1 MLETVL
7 PSILEKGFYMS
18 QVVTQSPVGEKKLL
32 VDNFGRRISYLRLS
46 ITDRCNLRC
55 KYCMAEEGVTFLDH
69 QSILSYEELERIVSI
84 VTSLGVE
91 KIRITGGEPFAR
103 KSCMEFLTR
112 LKGQQGVKGLFITTN
127 GVAVYPYL
135 AELKKIGIS
144 GINLSLDTLNRERF
158 ATITRR
164 DQIDNVLASFYEL
177 LRLQIKVKVN
187 SVILPTT
194 SDTDIIEIAGL
205 IKDNPISLRF
215 IELMP
220 FSGEKRCEKEI
231 HSNLESRFYSLFP
244 GIREI
249 SSNMIETARRFEVPG
264 CKGTLGLLVGK
275 SRKFCSSCNKVRIT
289 PQGILKTCLYDTG
302 SLNLREMLRGNC
314 SDHELGSAIISAVQ
328 NKHKDGHQAEKH
340 NESLGEES
348 MAAIGG

>member
-18 QVVTQSPVGEKKLL
+18 QVVTQSLGGDKKLL

-127 GVAVYPYL
+127 GVAVYPHL

-144 GINLSLDTLNRERF
+144 GINLSLDTVDKERF
-158 ATITRR
+158 HSITRR
-164 DQIDNVLASFYEL
+164 DVFDNVLSVFHES
-177 LRLQIKVKVN
+177 LRLSIPLKVN
-187 SVILPTT
+187 SVIQQDT
-194 SDTDIIEIAGL
+194 SDKELVNLSSL
-205 IKDNPISLRF
+205 INENPISLRF

-220 FSGEKRCEKEI
+220 FSGKRQCEQLKEAT
-231 HSNLESRFYSLFP
+231 LEDRLARLFP
-244 GIREI
+244 GLTEI
-249 SSNMIETARRFEVPG
+249 SANSVETARQFRVPG
-264 CKGTLGLLVGK
+264 AVGTLGIIEGH
-275 SRKFCSSCNKVRIT
+275 SRKFCSTCNKIRIT
-289 PQGILKTCLYDTG
+289 PQGILKTCLYDQG
-302 SLNLREMLRGNC
+302 VLDLRELLRNGS
-314 SDHELGSAIISAVQ
+314 SDDEISTAIIGCVSHRHSDGLEVERKYSDQQ
-328 NKHKDGHQAEKH
+328 N
-340 NESLGEES
+340 ES
-348 MAAIGG
+348 MARIGG